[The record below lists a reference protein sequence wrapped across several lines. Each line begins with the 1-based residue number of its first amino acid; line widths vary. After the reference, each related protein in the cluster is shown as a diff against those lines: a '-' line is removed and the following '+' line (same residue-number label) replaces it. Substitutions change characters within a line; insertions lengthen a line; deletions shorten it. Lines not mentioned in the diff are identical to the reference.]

1 MKNDSNH
8 AVAMKELTE
17 MTRATRRGFLRV
29 TSLGAAAAAGVLGG
43 LPALAFA
50 EGPLAAA
57 PASGMPAAQPIA
69 PAAAPVVGEAY
80 AAPFV
85 VYVNSPQV
93 GQAVIYVG
101 EREIPISDPAIVQ
114 YLREAAVSG

>member
-1 MKNDSNH
+1 M
-8 AVAMKELTE
+8 
-17 MTRATRRGFLRV
+17 RV
-29 TSLGAAAAAGVLGG
+29 TSLGAAAAAGVLGA
-43 LPALAFA
+43 LPKLVFA
-50 EGPLAAA
+50 ETLVAAA
-57 PASGMPAAQPIA
+57 PASGMPAAQSVA
-69 PAAAPVVGEAY
+69 PATAPVVGEAY

-114 YLREAAVSG
+114 YLRQAAVGAEHAPAQRATCSSNRVRPPSHPITTE